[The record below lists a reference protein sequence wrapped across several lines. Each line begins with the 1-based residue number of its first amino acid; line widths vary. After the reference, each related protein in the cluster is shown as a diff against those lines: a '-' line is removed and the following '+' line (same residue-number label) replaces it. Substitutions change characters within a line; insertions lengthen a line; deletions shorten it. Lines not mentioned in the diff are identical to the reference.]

1 MAWYQLRYK
10 FSERKL
16 KMPFDIYTGR
26 AGAGKS
32 LSMAEEILR
41 KLKRNWKFWKRS
53 GKIRPI
59 YSNLRINPEI
69 VEQYKVIYDTGDQNE
84 FLHYYVDSQEL
95 LEIRD
100 ADVFI
105 DEIGTYFDAQEYKNM
120 SPQLKRWIQQH
131 RKRGVEI
138 TATAQDFA
146 QLDKSFRRLTD
157 KVFYNVKVIGS
168 RDVSATKPPP
178 KWIWG
183 LIIQRE
189 INPTDYNEDDKAH
202 QAQGFTPFLITR
214 KKTEVFDTTQDIS
227 PSFHMHYKHM
237 VRSCPEVGCGYQR
250 EVHV

>member
-1 MAWYQLRYK
+1 
-10 FSERKL
+10 
-16 KMPFDIYTGR
+16 MPFHVFTGR

-32 LSMAEEILR
+32 LSMAEQLLVILN
-41 KLKRNWKFWKRS
+41 RNYKYFKRS
-53 GKIRPI
+53 KQIRPV
-59 YSNLRINPEI
+59 YSNLRINPDI
-69 VEQYKVIYDTGDQNE
+69 IDHYKNLYDTPDQKE
-84 FLHYYVDSQEL
+84 FLNYFIDSDEL
-95 LEIRD
+95 LEIKN

-138 TATAQDFA
+138 WATAQDFA

-157 KVFYNVKVIGS
+157 TVKYNTKLIGS

-183 LIIQRE
+183 LIIQRT
-189 INPTDYNEDDKAH
+189 INPTDYEEDNKSS
-202 QAQGFTPFLITR
+202 QAKGFMPFLITR

-227 PSFHMHYKHM
+227 PTYKSLFKHM
-237 VRSCPEVGCGYQR
+237 DRNCPDCGFKKA
-250 EVHV
+250 VHI

>member
-1 MAWYQLRYK
+1 
-10 FSERKL
+10 
-16 KMPFDIYTGR
+16 MPFQIFTGR

-32 LSMAEEILR
+32 LSMAEQALSVLDR
-41 KLKRNWKFWKRS
+41 NHKFFKRT
-53 GKIRPI
+53 GLIRPI
-59 YSNLRINPEI
+59 YSNLRFAQHI
-69 VEQYKVIYDTGDQNE
+69 VEYWCRQYETDDHSE
-84 FLHYYVDSQEL
+84 FLRYFLDSDEL

-138 TATAQDFA
+138 WATAQDFA

-157 KVFYNVKVIGS
+157 KVYYNVKLLGS

-178 KWIWG
+178 KFIWG
-183 LIIQRE
+183 LIIQRT
-189 INPTDYNEDDKAH
+189 INPTDYDEDNKGS
-202 QAQGFTPFLITR
+202 QAQGFLPFLITR

-227 PSFHMHYKHM
+227 PAYSSLFKHM
-237 VRSCPEVGCGYQR
+237 ERNCPHCGLKKA
-250 EVHV
+250 VHI